1 MNRRE
6 VITLLGGAPIAWLPA
21 TAHGQPRRPPTVGIL
36 WHAASEA
43 EEAPFLTPFRETLQ
57 KLGYVEGRTILLEQ
71 RFPAEQYQLFD
82 SMAADLV
89 ARKVDVLVAV
99 SPLAAA
105 AAKRATTSIPIVFV
119 IHPNPV
125 EAGLVASLARPGGN
139 MTGLSNIANDLSAKQ
154 LELLKEALPG
164 MSRVGVL
171 TNPAFGV
178 VARRFLEE
186 FGTAAARLR
195 LDVRSKHVQSP
206 DEFAPVFAELASEGA
221 DAIALGPDS
230 MYMKERARI
239 AELALAH
246 RLPVMA
252 INEVMVRDGGFL
264 YYGPHF
270 QSLFENAASYV
281 DRILKGAKPA
291 DLPVQQPTKI
301 YLIVNQK
308 TASAINLSLAPSFL
322 ARADEVIE

>member
-1 MNRRE
+1 
-6 VITLLGGAPIAWLPA
+6 
-21 TAHGQPRRPPTVGIL
+21 
-36 WHAASEA
+36 
-43 EEAPFLTPFRETLQ
+43 
-57 KLGYVEGRTILLEQ
+57 
-71 RFPAEQYQLFD
+71 
-82 SMAADLV
+82 
-89 ARKVDVLVAV
+89 
-99 SPLAAA
+99 
-105 AAKRATTSIPIVFV
+105 
-119 IHPNPV
+119 
-125 EAGLVASLARPGGN
+125 
-139 MTGLSNIANDLSAKQ
+139 
-154 LELLKEALPG
+154 

-301 YLIVNQK
+301 YLIVKQK